1 MLFFNVIISLKFDN
15 VVVLII
21 PITIT
26 IIINDADNYNYRL
39 TNLRNVFLI
48 SLRPK
53 DKQESIL
60 AQRDVTLAL
69 SS

>member
-1 MLFFNVIISLKFDN
+1 MLYFNVIISLKFDN

-53 DKQESIL
+53 DKHTQ
-60 AQRDVTLAL
+60 L
-69 SS
+69 STVKVAREP

>member
-26 IIINDADNYNYRL
+26 IIINDADNYNYRGL
-39 TNLRNVFLI
+39 WV
-48 SLRPK
+48 P
-53 DKQESIL
+53 
-60 AQRDVTLAL
+60 
-69 SS
+69 